1 MYIATKRIYKENLML
16 LTRTGS
22 FPIGFRR
29 GGSDW
34 QKDLDGLIRWAKEND
49 LGVIDLGR
57 DADETAKAVVD
68 AGLTVGSV
76 DLPEWQ
82 GMISPD
88 KATREAA
95 VAKNAAYIEAC
106 GAYGPMHHFVVML
119 PEDPAAPRID
129 NFDLMVE
136 SYAQLQPVFEANDA
150 DLVIEGWPGPGALCC
165 TPETLRAFFNSCPSP
180 VFGVNYDPS
189 HLMRQGIDPIR
200 FLWEFGDRVYHI
212 HGKDAELLDENL
224 YEYGH
229 EQPATFAPNF
239 RYGQWAWR
247 YAIPG
252 QGAVRW
258 GAALAILGEMAYQGT
273 ISVELEDANF
283 NGETETEQFGIVQ
296 GAQFLAG
303 C

>member
-1 MYIATKRIYKENLML
+1 MF
-16 LTRTGS
+16 TRTGT

-29 GGSDW
+29 GGSNW
-34 QKDLDGLIRWAKEND
+34 QQDLGALITWAQDHD

-57 DADETAKAVVD
+57 DGDVTAKAVLD

-88 KATREAA
+88 QATRDAA
-95 VAKNAAYIEAC
+95 VARNAAYIEAC

-119 PEDPAAPRID
+119 PENPGLPRID
-129 NFDLMVE
+129 NFDAMV
-136 SYAQLQPVFEANDA
+136 SSFAQLAPVLASADA

-165 TPETLRAFFNSCPSP
+165 TPASIRAFFNACSSP
-180 VFGVNYDPS
+180 VFGINYDPS

-200 FLWEFGDRVYHI
+200 FLWEFGDRIYHV
-212 HGKDAELLDENL
+212 HGKDTEILDENL

-229 EQPATFAPNF
+229 EQPATFVPQF
-239 RYGQWAWR
+239 SFGGWAWR
-247 YAIPG
+247 YTIPG
-252 QGAVRW
+252 QGAMRW

-273 ISVELEDANF
+273 ISIELEDANF
-283 NGETETEQFGIVQ
+283 NGVAESEQLGILH